1 MIIRDNS
8 STEHKPDTDQVQV
21 LGLRKY
27 FVDLV
32 FLSVPGARTPIGV
45 KVWGRRRHE
54 DGLSQITAQSD
65 VSKHVPNIG
74 VFMQDNAGCY
84 GPLAVAQFATT
95 INK

>member
-1 MIIRDNS
+1 MIIGDNS

-32 FLSVPGARTPIGV
+32 FLSVPRARTSIRVGV
-45 KVWGRRRHE
+45 WIRGPHE
-54 DGLSQITAQSD
+54 DVLSQTTAQAD
-65 VSKHVPNIG
+65 ASKHVPNVG